1 MDNASNND
9 TTTTELA
16 RILPT
21 FQGLLWRIRCILHIL
36 NLIAKAILAH
46 FTKVAKR
53 TKTADSSNSHPDLDE
68 IVEEDDSEDLELNNA
83 AVADEEDEQSTVSTA
98 QLIHDTGVV
107 KSIRARAIAE
117 MAIKG
122 VQITAATQ
130 KCAEGII
137 PKVSGLARRVHD
149 SSSVLKPEFERL
161 VMSTPD
167 LNTDKTVLSRRVATR
182 WNSEY
187 GCLDDHITLR
197 RPVEALTGQ
206 TKHKLSAYRLTE
218 AQWSLSN
225 ELRNLLKIFLAAT
238 LAFSRKETPLVHE
251 SVELLEDIIRSLR
264 SVRDSISSPKG
275 KPISPIIRVAAHSG
289 ILVAEKYFKLFG
301 ECEVYAI
308 AIVMSPEKKL
318 QWFGS
323 RGWSQEEITQVTERV
338 LKRWSE
344 SYVHLP
350 TAAQASSAFVAPTP
364 VNLIRC
370 IIMVRYCNRGHP

>member
-1 MDNASNND
+1 MHKDCR
-9 TTTTELA
+9 LQQF
-16 RILPT
+16 PP
-21 FQGLLWRIRCILHIL
+21 H
-36 NLIAKAILAH
+36 
-46 FTKVAKR
+46 
-53 TKTADSSNSHPDLDE
+53 LDE
-68 IVEEDDSEDLELNNA
+68 IVEEDDLEDLELNNA
-83 AVADEEDEQSTVSTA
+83 AIADEEDEQSTVLTA
-98 QLIHDTGVV
+98 QLIHDTGIV
-107 KSIRARAIAE
+107 KSIRAWAIAE

-130 KCAEGII
+130 KCIEGII
-137 PKVSGLARRVHD
+137 PKASQVSGLARQVHD

-161 VMSTPD
+161 VMSMPD
-167 LNTDKTVLSRRVATR
+167 LNTDKTVLSHRVATR

-187 GCLDDHITLR
+187 GRLNDHITLCQ
-197 RPVEALTGQ
+197 PLEALTGQ

-225 ELRNLLKIFLAAT
+225 KLRNLLKIFLATT

-251 SVELLEDIIRSLR
+251 SVELLEEIIQSLR
-264 SVRDSISSPKG
+264 SVCNSVSIPKG
-275 KPISPIIRVAAHSG
+275 KPISAIIRVAAHSG

-323 RGWSQEEITQVTERV
+323 CGWSQEEITQVTECV
-338 LKRWSE
+338 LKHWSE

-350 TAAQASSAFVAPTP
+350 TATQASSAFVAPTP
-364 VNLIRC
+364 VNL
-370 IIMVRYCNRGHP
+370 VRFF

>member
-1 MDNASNND
+1 MDNASNNN
-9 TTTTELA
+9 TTATELA

-36 NLIAKAILAH
+36 NLIAKAIFAH

-53 TKTADSSNSHPDLDE
+53 TKTADSSNSHPDLDD
-68 IVEEDDSEDLELNNA
+68 IVEGDDLEDLELNNA

-149 SSSVLKPEFERL
+149 SSSVLKPEFERFG
-161 VMSTPD
+161 
-167 LNTDKTVLSRRVATR
+167 NTVLSRRVATR